1 MMSPPFASVP
11 SCPVDPNVG
20 FFRRQGERTQSRAHP
35 ERAARLAERSPL
47 VPTRRTPTLN
57 SADQPAPV
65 WTSTK
70 GESTMTDRERLTTA
84 VQALGEDEPE
94 VAVIYLFG
102 SAATGSAHPRSDVD
116 LAVVLMDP
124 EAPSVQDPLLA
135 ERLAATLQLALPAH
149 EIDLH
154 LTHRLPL
161 PVRGRVVTTGRP
173 LFVRDD
179 AVRVEFETSTRRL
192 YFDFLP
198 FLERNA
204 REGIL
209 SDG

>member
-1 MMSPPFASVP
+1 
-11 SCPVDPNVG
+11 
-20 FFRRQGERTQSRAHP
+20 
-35 ERAARLAERSPL
+35 
-47 VPTRRTPTLN
+47 
-57 SADQPAPV
+57 
-65 WTSTK
+65 
-70 GESTMTDRERLTTA
+70 MTDHDRLTAA

-102 SAATGSAHPRSDVD
+102 SAATGSAHPRSDID
-116 LAVVLMDP
+116 LAVVLRDP
-124 EAPSVQDPLLA
+124 DAPSVQDPLLA

-154 LTHRLPL
+154 LAHRLPL